1 MEIPNLSSYSNTSDQ
16 TLLFLFKHSLFPSSC
31 SHYIFLSLS
40 WNVDFC
46 GCLKED
52 KHTKSELLTFP
63 SEEKKNN
70 LNAEL
75 SKGFLF
81 LSLFFP

>member
-1 MEIPNLSSYSNTSDQ
+1 MEILNLNSYSDTSVQ
-16 TLLFLFKHSLFPSSC
+16 ALLFLFKHSLFPSSC

-63 SEEKKNN
+63 SEKKKKN
-70 LNAEL
+70 LNAVL
-75 SKGFLF
+75 SKGLF
-81 LSLFFP
+81 SFSFFP